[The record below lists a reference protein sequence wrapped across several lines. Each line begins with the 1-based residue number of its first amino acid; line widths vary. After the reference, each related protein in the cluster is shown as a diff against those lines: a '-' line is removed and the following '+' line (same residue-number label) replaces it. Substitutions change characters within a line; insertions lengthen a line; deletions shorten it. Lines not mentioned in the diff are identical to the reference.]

1 MSPKQAIIH
10 GNAFPYDETDAW
22 WNGGTYG
29 RPPSPPKD
37 WAHSA
42 ARGILEDLLLR
53 QGIKHALRGVED
65 YTRKEIVRDLARIIR
80 CAHENPPAKTPPVKY
95 DRTNVLSAE
104 VFLRAA
110 ELIDC
115 GKHCT
120 VFNALSDSASNANE
134 IDYFVSRFFPLSDFA
149 PHPEGQEH
157 RILSLLLCHAMLSNP

>member
-10 GNAFPYDETDAW
+10 GNEYPYDETDAW
-22 WNGGTYG
+22 WSSEDRT
-29 RPPSPPKD
+29 PPSLPED

-42 ARGILEDLLLR
+42 ARGIIANLEGRAGVRL
-53 QGIKHALRGVED
+53 ALVHIDEAI
-65 YTRKEIVRDLARIIR
+65 RKEIVGDIARIIR
-80 CAHENPPAKTPPVKY
+80 NAHENPPAKTPPVKY